1 MDDRDAVAWQQLPQL
16 SAVGDEEGGI
26 DGGVAHA

>member
-1 MDDRDAVAWQQLPQL
+1 VAWQQLPQL